1 VAQGKVELLTLQID
15 NDWESV
21 AIENKTKA
29 MLYDE
34 LIKQLPMELGELL
47 EEARVECKRWH
58 FKQIRKYTSALD
70 VAYECIRQLE
80 EKDKKEEDIEEG
92 AS

>member
-1 VAQGKVELLTLQID
+1 MAQGKVELFTLQID

-34 LIKQLPMELGELL
+34 LIK
-47 EEARVECKRWH
+47 
-58 FKQIRKYTSALD
+58 
-70 VAYECIRQLE
+70 
-80 EKDKKEEDIEEG
+80 
-92 AS
+92 

>member
-1 VAQGKVELLTLQID
+1 MEGVIGGTRQGRVITLQID

-34 LIKQLPMELGELL
+34 LIK
-47 EEARVECKRWH
+47 
-58 FKQIRKYTSALD
+58 
-70 VAYECIRQLE
+70 
-80 EKDKKEEDIEEG
+80 
-92 AS
+92 